1 MPWHSLCCW
10 ASSALSVHGRTMTE
24 LVGMMVFRKETTP
37 AHCVRDSSQA
47 LLVPFFSREALALR
61 NSSTALL
68 GLAWRASLGS
78 SHSSRAMCPHQGSTS
93 HQVQVSGLLLQ
104 NKFLNFTAPRLQHL
118 IYRDFLNAD
127 ISCQQQLSL
136 CQVVPKGRECQTHC
150 SGADRGSLWGASAI
164 CSAGPPE

>member
-1 MPWHSLCCW
+1 MGTDALQGSWHMPWHSLCCW
-10 ASSALSVHGRTMTE
+10 ASSAPSVRGRTMTE

-78 SHSSRAMCPHQGSTS
+78 SHNSRAMCPHQGSTS

-118 IYRDFLNAD
+118 IYTENSSTLTSA
-127 ISCQQQLSL
+127 
-136 CQVVPKGRECQTHC
+136 
-150 SGADRGSLWGASAI
+150 AS
-164 CSAGPPE
+164 SS